1 MTPSACNQSARLF
14 IEFATAEGAVVR
26 MIGLVERRGFLVR
39 RVAMA
44 EQPCGR
50 RATLTLMVEGRDLG
64 RSADTLAL
72 QLGRLHGVGRVETE
86 TAIIQDQ
93 AA

>member
-1 MTPSACNQSARLF
+1 MTSLPPSARMF
-14 IEFATAEGAVVR
+14 IEFEPCEGAIVR
-26 MIGLVERRGFLVR
+26 MIGLVERRGFIVR

-50 RATLTLMVEGRDLG
+50 RATLTFMAEARDAG
-64 RSADTLAL
+64 RSIHVLAL
-72 QLGRLHGVGRVETE
+72 QLGRLHGVHRIEHE
-86 TAIIQDQ
+86 MAIIRDQ

>member
-1 MTPSACNQSARLF
+1 MSTQGTARLF
-14 IEFATAEGAVVR
+14 VEFGTAEGAVIR
-26 MIGLVERRGFLVR
+26 MIGLVERRGFIVR

-50 RATLTLMVEGRDLG
+50 RATLVLLVEPRDAG
-64 RSADTLAL
+64 RSIDTLAL
-72 QLGRLHGVGRVETE
+72 QLGRLHGVGRVEHE
-86 TAIIQDQ
+86 TALIQDQ

>member
-1 MTPSACNQSARLF
+1 MTTGPASARLF
-14 IEFATAEGAVVR
+14 IEFEPREGAIVR
-26 MIGLVERRGFLVR
+26 MVGLIERRGFIVR

-50 RATLTLMVEGRDLG
+50 RATLVLLVEPRDAG
-64 RSADTLAL
+64 RSVETLAL
-72 QLGRLHGVGRVETE
+72 QLGRLHGVGRVEHE
-86 TAIIQDQ
+86 NALIQDQ